1 MLSHA
6 LSRANREENQIMT
19 AHLHTATLGYIGLG
33 DQGTPMAQ
41 AIGDSGFELH
51 VRARRPQNLD
61 VLARTRY
68 SVHDSPASLA
78 AAAGIVELCL
88 RDDCVI
94 WEVLGTPGVE
104 DALRRGLII
113 VNHGTGNPGENREI
127 AGHLAGKSVAYLDS
141 PVNGGGARART
152 RTLTTTA
159 GSDRTAYQMCEPVF
173 AAFSRTVAYM
183 GPSGSGQVTKLLNN
197 AMTMSNLDNAVDL
210 IRLLSGLGMN
220 VQAVIDVIDVSS
232 GGSTHPA
239 YPRRRRD
246 PEIAPHIQGLM
257 RKDIEHFADAIRDCG
272 LDPQPL
278 HDRGLAGASGLA
290 EAVGLLA
297 ADAGR

>member
-173 AAFSRTVAYM
+173 TAFSRTVAFM
-183 GPSGSGQVTKLLNN
+183 GPSGSGPGHEAPQQRH
-197 AMTMSNLDNAVDL
+197 DH
-210 IRLLSGLGMN
+210 
-220 VQAVIDVIDVSS
+220 VQPRQRGRPHPPGVPAGHGRA
-232 GGSTHPA
+232 GGHRRHRRQQRRQHPSCI
-239 YPRRRRD
+239 PS
-246 PEIAPHIQGLM
+246 APT
-257 RKDIEHFADAIRDCG
+257 
-272 LDPQPL
+272 
-278 HDRGLAGASGLA
+278 
-290 EAVGLLA
+290 
-297 ADAGR
+297 